1 MRCPTPHPTAGGPTS
16 FATSRERETLK
27 LVRKFLGVILAAAT
41 DKNE

>member
-1 MRCPTPHPTAGGPTS
+1 MHRPTPQPTPSGPTS

-27 LVRKFLGVILAAAT
+27 LVRKFPGVILAAVT